1 MINSNEIVIPSSF
14 KRFLRDLGK
23 VSEILIKGRIR
34 ALIVISGS
42 DPTKLGVLA
51 ARTIEYYVSKW
62 FKQTREKELKGLYV
76 FHDEFPDAVKMKEI
90 FENKVSKITKKIDF
104 EFAVYEKSERYLGI
118 TIQILVM
125 DLTKDL

>member
-1 MINSNEIVIPSSF
+1 MNGADYLINSNEIVIPSSF

-34 ALIVISGS
+34 TLIVISGS

-76 FHDEFPDAVKMKEI
+76 F
-90 FENKVSKITKKIDF
+90 S
-104 EFAVYEKSERYLGI
+104 R
-118 TIQILVM
+118 
-125 DLTKDL
+125 